1 MPEIEGHEFA
11 PYVWAAWP
19 VHVTR
24 SNGDSITASN
34 ETEVDEFLKGDPAAI
49 AAHAARAK
57 MQADVRAI
65 EVKADADI
73 EKIRRDAKAAIQKLQ
88 EPAAPKPP
96 AASPAAPVVAPRT
109 VVAPASAVVAP
120 APPVA
125 APVAPAPVPGQ
136 LRPPVS
142 TMAPPVPSNPQAAM
156 QQESLNTQAASQL
169 QNQDGKS
176 GAPA

>member
-24 SNGDSITASN
+24 TNGDSITAGN

-49 AAHAARAK
+49 AAHAARMK

-73 EKIRRDAKAAIQKLQ
+73 AKIRQDARAAIMKVQ
-88 EPAAPKPP
+88 EAAAPKPP
-96 AASPAAPVVAPRT
+96 AASPVAPRP
-109 VVAPASAVVAP
+109 VPAPMP
-120 APPVA
+120 AAQPPQPTPSPPPVA
-125 APVAPAPVPGQ
+125 APVPGQ

-142 TMAPPVPSNPQAAM
+142 TMAPPRPSNPQAAM
-156 QQESLNTQAASQL
+156 QQESLDTQAASQL

>member
-1 MPEIEGHEFA
+1 MPDIEGHEFA

-19 VHVTR
+19 VHVER
-24 SNGDSITASN
+24 SDGTSITAGN
-34 ETEVDEFLKGDPAAI
+34 EAEVDAFLKGDPAAI
-49 AAHAARAK
+49 AAHAARIK

-73 EKIRRDAKAAIQKLQ
+73 AKIRHDARAAILKVQG
-88 EPAAPKPP
+88 AAM
-96 AASPAAPVVAPRT
+96 APAAPVMAPRLVPAPMPAPGVATATVAP
-109 VVAPASAVVAP
+109 PAAAQ
-120 APPVA
+120 A
-125 APVAPAPVPGQ
+125 APTPVPGQ

-142 TMAPPVPSNPQAAM
+142 TTMPPLPSNPQAAM

-176 GAPA
+176 GAPS